1 MGFIIDSKKWLNIYQ
16 VKKKLYEKYYI
27 IPTKPKF
34 TIRELASFIGTLLS
48 LFPRNQFGLLNY
60 RTMLKFKVNF
70 NAIIRLAEGFIKYH
84 GSDKNF

>member
-1 MGFIIDSKKWLNIYQ
+1 M
-16 VKKKLYEKYYI
+16 VKCLSGQKKLYEKYCI

-60 RTMLKFKVNF
+60 RTMLKFKEYNKVNF